1 MLQTLIE
8 GTILGLSTGTIC
20 LVTCAPIYLPYLL
33 TEDRKLSKSIFT
45 VLEISVGRFFSYL
58 AFGAVAGYTGAQIS
72 SIDRELFT
80 SIAYILLSA
89 YLVLSA
95 VRTRKK
101 EKKCH
106 IPRVTRF
113 TKSAFI
119 LGILTGISFCPPFLI
134 ALSKAVD
141 LGGVFSGM
149 FLFLGFFVG
158 TSVFLLPLAFVGQL
172 SKITKMKLI
181 AQFASIFIAVWFTF
195 SGVKGLVHTYEHK
208 KLEKLPSRI
217 VEAFH
222 PDIPILIL
230 ASEKND
236 DYFSELQDS
245 LIVTHRNRVYY
256 KIFEENFLDS
266 LDSYKPSI
274 LFIDSELLENNK
286 IEKNFEHLD
295 YFSVESE
302 YPISQMLNFL
312 RMFTFKIHDN
322 LHWEFMEEKLNK

>member
-8 GTILGLSTGTIC
+8 GIVLGLSTGTLC
-20 LVTCAPIYLPYLL
+20 LMTCTPIYLPYLIS
-33 TEDRKLSKSIFT
+33 EDRKISKGILT
-45 VLEISVGRFFSYL
+45 VVEISAGRFLSYL
-58 AFGAVAGYTGAQIS
+58 AFGAIAGYTGAQIS

-106 IPRVTRF
+106 IPRITKF
-113 TKSAFI
+113 TKSAFL
-119 LGILTGISFCPPFLI
+119 LGVITGISFCPAFLI

-141 LGGVFSGM
+141 LGGAFSGM
-149 FLFLGFFVG
+149 MLFLGFFFG

-181 AQFASIFIAVWFTF
+181 AQFASVFIAVWFTF

-208 KLEKLPSRI
+208 KLEDQPGRI

-222 PDIPILIL
+222 PHKPVIVFSSENNSEYFLTVRDSAAIHHNNEVYFLL
-230 ASEKND
+230 YDDAVVDTLDTSDYVLFVDSSLLEDKRVEKNLEKF
-236 DYFSELQDS
+236 DYFF
-245 LIVTHRNRVYY
+245 I
-256 KIFEENFLDS
+256 ENG
-266 LDSYKPSI
+266 
-274 LFIDSELLENNK
+274 
-286 IEKNFEHLD
+286 
-295 YFSVESE
+295 
-302 YPISQMLNFL
+302 YPITRMLNFL
-312 RMFTFKIHDN
+312 RVYTFKTYKQV
-322 LHWEFMEEKLNK
+322 HWEFKVEK

>member
-8 GTILGLSTGTIC
+8 GIILGLSTGTLC
-20 LVTCAPIYLPYLL
+20 LMTCTPIYLPYLIS
-33 TEDRKLSKSIFT
+33 EDRKLSKGILT
-45 VLEISVGRFFSYL
+45 VVEISAGRFLSYL
-58 AFGAVAGYTGAQIS
+58 AFGAVAGYTGAQIG

-106 IPRVTRF
+106 IPGITRF
-113 TKSAFI
+113 TKSAFL
-119 LGILTGISFCPPFLI
+119 LGVLTGISFCPAFLI
-134 ALSKAVD
+134 ALSKAVN
-141 LGGVFSGM
+141 LGGAFSGM
-149 FLFLGFFVG
+149 MLFLGFFFG

-222 PDIPILIL
+222 PHKSVIIFS
-230 ASEKND
+230 SEENMKYFLTVRDSSAIYHHNKVHFLLYD
-236 DYFSELQDS
+236 DAAVDTLDTSDYVLFVDSSLLEDKSIEKKLEEFDYFF
-245 LIVTHRNRVYY
+245 I
-256 KIFEENFLDS
+256 ENG
-266 LDSYKPSI
+266 
-274 LFIDSELLENNK
+274 
-286 IEKNFEHLD
+286 
-295 YFSVESE
+295 
-302 YPISQMLNFL
+302 YPISRMLNFL
-312 RMFTFKIHDN
+312 KIYTFKTHN
-322 LHWEFMEEKLNK
+322 QVHWEFKIEK